1 MGQRQ
6 QEAIATAVTELMASG
21 ESGEML
27 CCTLEAA
34 STSGEAV
41 AIQVMQDSVN
51 ITPYP
56 HDDDPLDRLEQC
68 GATEGVDDVDLE
80 LVDWEAGK
88 FATIGIDELEVVIV
102 ARLVDQI
109 FTRLLGCND
118 STYVP
123 AATVEDLG

>member
-6 QEAIATAVTELMASG
+6 QEAIATAITELMTSG

-27 CCTLEAA
+27 CCTLEAQSA
-34 STSGEAV
+34 FGAAV

-51 ITPYP
+51 VTPYA
-56 HDDDPLDRLEQC
+56 HGDDPLDRLEQC
-68 GATEGVDDVDLE
+68 GATQGLDDADLE

-88 FATIGIDELEVVIV
+88 FATIGIDGLEVADV

-109 FTRLLGCND
+109 FTRLLDCND
-118 STYVP
+118 ASYVA

>member
-6 QEAIATAVTELMASG
+6 QEAIATAITELMTSG

-27 CCTLEAA
+27 CCTLEAG

-68 GATEGVDDVDLE
+68 RATEGVDDVDLE

-88 FATIGIDELEVVIV
+88 FATIGIDELEVAVV

>member
-6 QEAIATAVTELMASG
+6 QEAIATAITELMTSG

-27 CCTLEAA
+27 CCTLEAQSA
-34 STSGEAV
+34 SGEAV

-56 HDDDPLDRLEQC
+56 HDDDPLNRLEQC
-68 GATEGVDDVDLE
+68 GATEGVDNVDLE

-88 FATIGIDELEVVIV
+88 FATIGIDELEVADV

-118 STYVP
+118 STYFP
-123 AATVEDLG
+123 TANVEDLG

>member
-6 QEAIATAVTELMASG
+6 QEAIATAITELMTSG

-27 CCTLEAA
+27 CCTLEAQNA
-34 STSGEAV
+34 AGEDV

-51 ITPYP
+51 ITPYA
-56 HDDDPLDRLEQC
+56 HGDDPLDRLEQC
-68 GATEGVDDVDLE
+68 GATEGVDDISLE

-88 FATIGIDELEVVIV
+88 FATIGIDDLEVADV

-109 FTRLLGCND
+109 FTRLLGCNE
-118 STYVP
+118 STYIP